1 MNVINNNQ
9 IAFHSEGIS
18 FALKNESK
26 IAQWL
31 VAVAKEEGKRIAEL
45 NYIFCSDE
53 YLLQMNLEY
62 LQHDTLTD
70 VITFQYADEVVHG
83 DVFISEERTRENAA
97 KFGVTSQNELCRVVV
112 HGLLHLIGYGDKTEE
127 EAALMREKENQ
138 YLGLLAE
145 LS

>member
-1 MNVINNNQ
+1 MNVINHNQ

-18 FALKNESK
+18 FVLENERK
-26 IAQWL
+26 IAEWL

-53 YLLQMNLEY
+53 YLLQMNIEY

-97 KFGVTSQNELCRVVV
+97 KFEVTTQSELCRVIV
-112 HGLLHLIGYGDKTEE
+112 HGLLHLIGYGDKTNE
-127 EAALMREKENQ
+127 EAVLMREKENQ
-138 YLGLLAE
+138 YLGLLSE